1 MKSLV
6 RGVCYAT
13 GLAAMLFCGVIVGHI
28 RHRLVAPVTLDVDAE
43 INKGSIVEVFYGRNF
58 IGDEQIPLRVG
69 RTHYRFYL
77 PPLLVP
83 FRLDPTDAANARA
96 RIYKLTFLNN
106 AHPIEEI
113 LPDDL
118 RKENRF
124 NLDEIGVSTNV
135 FEMKSTTN
143 DPQIVFPSGFS
154 FSARWGLIPKNE
166 CYFFTC
172 VLIFFVAG
180 VVSFERNCC

>member
-1 MKSLV
+1 MKSLTKDACCV
-6 RGVCYAT
+6 V
-13 GLAAMLFCGVIVGHI
+13 GLAAMIFGGV
-28 RHRLVAPVTLDVDAE
+28 VASHVIATPVILDVDAK